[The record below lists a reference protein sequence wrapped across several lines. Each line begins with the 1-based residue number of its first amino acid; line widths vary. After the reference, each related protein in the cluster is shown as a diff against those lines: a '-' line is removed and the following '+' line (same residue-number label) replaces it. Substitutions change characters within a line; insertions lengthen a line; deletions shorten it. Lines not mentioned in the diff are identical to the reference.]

1 MKDCTKKTFSH
12 TKLQKNISYSFQNP
26 ELLILALTHPS
37 FNEHDQRK
45 ADNQRM
51 EFLGD
56 SILGAILAD
65 ALYQA
70 FPKENEGSLS
80 RKKAVFV
87 RGSFLAK
94 VASDLKL
101 DRFVL
106 MSESEIKNKGHKR
119 SSTLEDTLEALIGAI
134 FLDGGM
140 QETRNCVLKWFGD
153 LPGQLQAEQPKYNP
167 KGQLQEMIKDGLMS
181 QNIEYRLIK
190 EEGPP
195 HQKKFAI
202 DLIVGKKTLGS
213 GVGKTKKE
221 AEEKAALLA
230 LSKISKEVK
239 NNSST

>member
-101 DRFVL
+101 DLFVL

-153 LPGQLQAEQPKYNP
+153 LPGQLRAEQPKYNP
-167 KGQLQEMIKDGLMS
+167 KGQLQEMIKDGSMS
-181 QNIEYRLIK
+181 KNIEYRLSK

-195 HQKKFAI
+195 HQKNFAI

>member
-1 MKDCTKKTFSH
+1 MKDCTKKIFPLI
-12 TKLQKNISYSFQNP
+12 KLQKNISYSFQNP

-37 FNEHDQRK
+37 FNEHDQHK

-56 SILGAILAD
+56 SILGAILAE

-70 FPKENEGSLS
+70 FPTENEGSLS

-101 DRFVL
+101 EYFVL

-153 LPGQLQAEQPKYNP
+153 LPGQLQTEQPKYNP
-167 KGQLQEMIKDGLMS
+167 KGQLQEMIKDGSMS

-230 LSKISKEVK
+230 LSKLSKEVK

>member
-1 MKDCTKKTFSH
+1 
-12 TKLQKNISYSFQNP
+12 
-26 ELLILALTHPS
+26 
-37 FNEHDQRK
+37 
-45 ADNQRM
+45 
-51 EFLGD
+51 
-56 SILGAILAD
+56 
-65 ALYQA
+65 
-70 FPKENEGSLS
+70 
-80 RKKAVFV
+80 
-87 RGSFLAK
+87 
-94 VASDLKL
+94 
-101 DRFVL
+101 
-106 MSESEIKNKGHKR
+106 MSESEIKNNGHKR

-153 LPGQLQAEQPKYNP
+153 LPGQLQTEQPKYNP
-167 KGQLQEMIKDGLMS
+167 KGQLQEMIKDGSMS
-181 QNIEYRLIK
+181 KNIEYRLIK

>member
-94 VASDLKL
+94 VAYDLKL

-167 KGQLQEMIKDGLMS
+167 KGQLQEMIKDGSMS

>member
-1 MKDCTKKTFSH
+1 MKDYTKKIFPH
-12 TKLQKNISYSFQNP
+12 TELQEKISYSFQNP
-26 ELLILALTHPS
+26 ELLSLALTHPS
-37 FNEHDQRK
+37 FNEHDQCK

-56 SILGAILAD
+56 SILGAILTE

-94 VASDLKL
+94 IASDLKI

-140 QETRNCVLKWFGD
+140 QKTKNCVLKWFGD
-153 LPGQLQAEQPKYNP
+153 LPGQLKSEQPKYNP
-167 KGQLQEMIKDGLMS
+167 KGQLQEMIQDRSIS
-181 QNIEYRLIK
+181 QNIEYRLTK

-195 HQKKFAI
+195 HQKRFAI
-202 DLIVGKKTLGS
+202 DLIIGKKTLGS
-213 GVGKTKKE
+213 AVGKTKKE

-230 LSKISKEVK
+230 LDKISKEFK
-239 NNSST
+239 KYSDT

>member
-1 MKDCTKKTFSH
+1 MKDCTKKIFPLI
-12 TKLQKNISYSFQNP
+12 KLQKNISYSFQNP

-37 FNEHDQRK
+37 FNEHDQHK

-56 SILGAILAD
+56 SILGAILAE

-70 FPKENEGSLS
+70 FPTENEGSLS

-101 DRFVL
+101 EYFVL

-153 LPGQLQAEQPKYNP
+153 LPGQLQTEQPKYNP
-167 KGQLQEMIKDGLMS
+167 KGQLQEMIKDGSMS

-213 GVGKTKKE
+213 GFGKTKKE

-230 LSKISKEVK
+230 LSKLSKEVK

>member
-1 MKDCTKKTFSH
+1 MKDCTKKIFPLI
-12 TKLQKNISYSFQNP
+12 KLQKNISYSFQNP

-37 FNEHDQRK
+37 FNEHDQHK

-56 SILGAILAD
+56 SILGAILAE

-70 FPKENEGSLS
+70 FPTENEGSLS

-101 DRFVL
+101 EYFVL

-153 LPGQLQAEQPKYNP
+153 LPGQLRAERPKYNP
-167 KGQLQEMIKDGLMS
+167 KGQLQEMIKDGSMS

-230 LSKISKEVK
+230 LSKLSKEVK

>member
-1 MKDCTKKTFSH
+1 MKDCTKKIFPLVE
-12 TKLQKNISYSFQNP
+12 LQKNISYSFQNP

-37 FNEHDQRK
+37 FNEHDQHK

-56 SILGAILAD
+56 SILGAILAE

-70 FPKENEGSLS
+70 FPTENEGSLS

-101 DRFVL
+101 EYFVL

-153 LPGQLQAEQPKYNP
+153 LPGQLQTEQPKYNP
-167 KGQLQEMIKDGLMS
+167 KGQLQEMIKDGSMS

-213 GVGKTKKE
+213 GFGKTKKE

-230 LSKISKEVK
+230 LSKLSKEVK

>member
-1 MKDCTKKTFSH
+1 MKDFTKKTFSQ

-37 FNEHDQRK
+37 FNEHDERK

-56 SILGAILAD
+56 SILGAILAE

-87 RGSFLAK
+87 RGSFLSK

-106 MSESEIKNKGHKR
+106 MSESEIKNNGHKR

-153 LPGQLQAEQPKYNP
+153 LPGQLRAEQPKYNP
-167 KGQLQEMIKDGLMS
+167 KGQLQEMIKDGSMS
-181 QNIEYRLIK
+181 KNIEYRLIK